1 MSNHESWKSNIVKTP
16 NPVLKQVRDYAERL
30 MSNNAGIEDESK
42 YNLEEEVDTVS
53 PDPEVPPFFWVQ
65 TPKPVLYEG
74 GGVVTR
80 TPQVKKPRTLQRNRA
95 GDRTEVMLKALEE
108 AAGGLQPPG
117 GALQDRTK
125 ELQEAPAAGSVVAGS
140 VAAGSVAAGSLA
152 AGSVTAGSV
161 TAGAVAAGAVAPQV
175 PIEPPRCKK
184 ESQNE
189 ESDELLVEE
198 DEVMELRKEEAVS
211 EERRKEK
218 DRDDGSEELQE
229 LKAGSENLR
238 SPEGGRRR
246 RLGSMSSRSRG
257 LDMPRYRSRGMDLLS

>member
-1 MSNHESWKSNIVKTP
+1 MSN
-16 NPVLKQVRDYAERL
+16 D
-30 MSNNAGIEDESK
+30 AGIEDESK
-42 YNLEEEVDTVS
+42 YNLVEVVETVS

-74 GGVVTR
+74 GRVVTR

-125 ELQEAPAAGSVVAGS
+125 ELQEAPAAGSVAGS

-161 TAGAVAAGAVAPQV
+161 TAGLWRPGLWRPG
-175 PIEPPRCKK
+175 CK
-184 ESQNE
+184 
-189 ESDELLVEE
+189 
-198 DEVMELRKEEAVS
+198 
-211 EERRKEK
+211 
-218 DRDDGSEELQE
+218 
-229 LKAGSENLR
+229 
-238 SPEGGRRR
+238 GGC
-246 RLGSMSSRSRG
+246 L
-257 LDMPRYRSRGMDLLS
+257 